1 MSRKKHP
8 HLEKQITFRTSQDVY
23 DRVETAANKLGLDSS
38 GLLRLMCLQKLP
50 EYELMAEEVEK
61 KGKKAAPSEK

>member
-8 HLEKQITFRTSQDVY
+8 HLERQITFRTSEEVY
-23 DRVETAANKLGLDSS
+23 DRIVTAANKLGMDSS

-50 EYELMAEEVEK
+50 EYEVMAEEVVDMA
-61 KGKKAAPSEK
+61 KKAASSKQ